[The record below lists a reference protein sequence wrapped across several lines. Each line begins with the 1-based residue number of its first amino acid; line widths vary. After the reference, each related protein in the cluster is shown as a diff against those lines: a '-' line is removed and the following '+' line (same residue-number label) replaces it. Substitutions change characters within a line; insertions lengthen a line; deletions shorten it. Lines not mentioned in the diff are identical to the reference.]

1 MRRALTSG
9 GLVVALVGLGALAPA
24 VTAQAASPRADGA
37 IEYSS
42 ANPVLTLEPVGT
54 HRTGL
59 FDESAAEI
67 VAHYAAQ
74 QQTLV
79 VNAAAGTVNVLDS
92 SDPADPRALFE
103 LETVGME
110 SADGSTV
117 EAGGIANSVAVREDG
132 LAAVAVEHPTK
143 TEAGWI
149 AFFDLSGEEPAPLG
163 AVRTGALPDSV
174 VLSPAGDYA
183 VVANEGEPAED
194 YSVDPEGSVGVIA
207 LPDALEAPG
216 QDAVRLAGFR
226 AFEGDAL
233 PDGVRIFGG
242 REDAGAGTP
251 EFPVS
256 ENLEPEY
263 GTVIGDRA
271 YVSLQEANAI
281 AVVDLASASV
291 ERLLPLGTQ
300 DLSAVAADVS
310 DSDGRIGFGTWPVR
324 SLMMPDT
331 LTAVSISGEDYLL
344 TANEGDSRDWE
355 GYSEEIRVKDFGADG
370 IAPLCESVA
379 ADAGMSIE
387 ELQRDENLGR
397 LKATTADGL
406 SADGS
411 CYEQI
416 HGFGGRSFSILDT
429 EGNVVFD
436 SRDEFERITAEA
448 VPDFFNSDNAEST
461 FDDRSDDKG
470 PEPEAIEVG
479 SFGGRTF
486 AFIGLE
492 RVGGVMVYDI
502 TRPDDAEFVTY
513 YNNRNFGVGDL
524 GADLDAAGDSGPESI
539 VFVPADRM
547 ETPVDGV
554 AGMLVIGNEVSGT
567 TTFYHVASDLADDVP
582 SEDPSAP
589 GTAEPTPGPT
599 GGPTP
604 SEDPS
609 SDPTGSPT
617 DGPSDRPSGSPEP
630 TGTTSAPAPAPED
643 GSDDADDRADGGP
656 LPRTGADGTILA
668 GIGALLAAVGG
679 LTVWLTRRS
688 RS

>member
-9 GLVVALVGLGALAPA
+9 GLVAALVGLGALAPA
-24 VTAQAASPRADGA
+24 VTVQAASPRADGA

-42 ANPVLTLEPVGT
+42 ANPVLTLDPVGT

-242 REDAGAGTP
+242 REDAGTGTP

-300 DLSAVAADVS
+300 DLSAVDTDVS
-310 DSDGRIGFGTWPVR
+310 DRDGGIGFDTWPVQTF
-324 SLMMPDT
+324 MMPDT
-331 LTAVSISGEDYLL
+331 LKSVSIGGSDYLL
-344 TANEGDSRDWE
+344 TANEGDSRDWD
-355 GYSEEIRVKDFGADG
+355 GYSEEIRVKDFGTDG
-370 IAPLCESVA
+370 VAPLCESVA
-379 ADAGMSIE
+379 AEAGMSIE
-387 ELQRDENLGR
+387 ELQRDEDLGR
-397 LKATTADGL
+397 LKATAANGL

-429 EGNVVFD
+429 DGAVVFD
-436 SRDEFERITAEA
+436 SRDEFEKITAEA
-448 VPDFFNSDNAEST
+448 VPDFFNSDNTESS

-479 SFGGRTF
+479 SIGEKTF

-513 YNNRNFGVGDL
+513 FNNRNFGVEDL

-539 VFVPADRM
+539 VFVPAAQM
-547 ETPVDGV
+547 ETPAEGV
-554 AGMLVIGNEVSGT
+554 AGMLVIGNEVTGT
-567 TTFYHVASDLADDVP
+567 TTFYHVKSDLAEDRPGD
-582 SEDPSAP
+582 DPSAP
-589 GTAEPTPGPT
+589 GTEQPST
-599 GGPTP
+599 GPTP
-604 SEDPS
+604 TDDPA
-609 SDPTGSPT
+609 PTGSPT
-617 DGPSDRPSGSPEP
+617 DGAEP
-630 TGTTSAPAPAPED
+630 TATPTSTQAPAPGPD
-643 GSDDADDRADGGP
+643 GGSDDDSDDRAGGGP
-656 LPRTGADGTILA
+656 LPRTGTDAAILA
-668 GIGALLAAVGG
+668 GIGALLAAIGAAA
-679 LTVWLTRRS
+679 VWLTRRA

>member
-9 GLVVALVGLGALAPA
+9 GLVAALVGLGALAPA
-24 VTAQAASPRADGA
+24 VTVQAASPRADGA

-42 ANPVLTLEPVGT
+42 ANPVLTLDPVGT

-242 REDAGAGTP
+242 REDAGTGTP

-300 DLSAVAADVS
+300 DLSAVDTDVS
-310 DSDGRIGFGTWPVR
+310 DRDGGIGFDTWPVQTF
-324 SLMMPDT
+324 MMPDT
-331 LTAVSISGEDYLL
+331 LKSVSIGGSDYLL
-344 TANEGDSRDWE
+344 TANEGDSRDWD
-355 GYSEEIRVKDFGADG
+355 GYSEEIRVKDFGTDG
-370 IAPLCESVA
+370 VAPLCESVA
-379 ADAGMSIE
+379 AEAGMSIE
-387 ELQRDENLGR
+387 ELQRDEDLGR
-397 LKATTADGL
+397 LKATAANGL

-436 SRDEFERITAEA
+436 SRDEFEKITAEA
-448 VPDFFNSDNAEST
+448 VPDFFNSDNTESS

-479 SFGGRTF
+479 SIGEKTF

-513 YNNRNFGVGDL
+513 FNNRNFGVEDL

-539 VFVPADRM
+539 VFVPAAQM
-547 ETPVDGV
+547 ETPAEGV
-554 AGMLVIGNEVSGT
+554 AGMLVIGNEVTGT
-567 TTFYHVASDLADDVP
+567 TTFYHVKSDLAEDRPGD
-582 SEDPSAP
+582 DPSAP
-589 GTAEPTPGPT
+589 GTEQPST
-599 GGPTP
+599 GPTP
-604 SEDPS
+604 TDDPA
-609 SDPTGSPT
+609 PTGSPT
-617 DGPSDRPSGSPEP
+617 DGAEP
-630 TGTTSAPAPAPED
+630 TATPTSTQAPAPGPD
-643 GSDDADDRADGGP
+643 GGSDDDSDDRAGGGP
-656 LPRTGADGTILA
+656 LPRTGTDAAILA
-668 GIGALLAAVGG
+668 GIGALLAAIGAAA
-679 LTVWLTRRS
+679 VWLTRRA